1 MTRRDF
7 TASLA
12 GAAALAAAEGRAAT
26 GPPRI
31 ACILNTYFPNSH
43 ADVFL
48 SRLLDGYR
56 LNGAWRA
63 PRLQPVSF
71 YVDQFPSNDMARD
84 QAAEYGI
91 RIYPTVAEAIQGV
104 DGIAVIGEHGD
115 YPRTRL
121 GNFSYPRKRYFDEI
135 AGVFERQRR
144 VLPLFSDKYLA
155 CDWADAKAIYQRTR
169 GMRIPFLCGSTLP
182 WTWRRPPLQFA
193 PGTVFDEL
201 LAVSAG
207 DLEEHAY
214 HAIELLQSVAEG
226 RRGGETGVAAVRY
239 LEGDEVLRVAPDLRE
254 AALARRV
261 NPPPEDRGQK
271 PEAFLVKYAD
281 GLEASILSLNSKTR
295 DYLLAARVKGSPQPP
310 ATCFYIGLY
319 THAHWAFLVRAF
331 EELVL
336 TKREPMPV
344 ERTLLANGIMLAGLE
359 SRRQGGKWIDTPE
372 LHLSYSWPR

>member
-1 MTRRDF
+1 MTRRGF
-7 TASLA
+7 TASLT
-12 GAAALAAAEGRAAT
+12 GAALASTETRAAT
-26 GPPRI
+26 ALPRV
-31 ACILNTYFPNSH
+31 ACILNAYFPNSH

-56 LNGAWRA
+56 LNGAWHA

-91 RIYPTVAEAIQGV
+91 RICSTVPDAIQGV

-135 AGVFERQRR
+135 ASVFERQGR

-155 CDWADAKAIYQRTR
+155 YDWADAKAIYQRTR
-169 GMRIPFLCGSTLP
+169 AMRIPFLCGSTLP
-182 WTWRRPPLQFA
+182 WTWRRPPMEFA

-201 LAVSAG
+201 LAVSSG

-214 HAIELLQSVAEG
+214 HAIELLQSVAE
-226 RRGGETGVAAVRY
+226 RRRDGETGVAAVRY
-239 LEGDEVLRVAPDLRE
+239 LEGNEVWGIAPDLRD

-271 PEAFLVKYAD
+271 PEAFLVRYGD
-281 GLEASILSLNSKTR
+281 GLEASVVNLNSKSR
-295 DYLLAARVKGSPQPP
+295 DYLFAARVKGSPELQ

>member
-1 MTRRDF
+1 MRRRCF

-12 GAAALAAAEGRAAT
+12 GAALAATDSRAAT
-26 GPPRI
+26 APPRI
-31 ACILNTYFPNSH
+31 ACISNAYFPNSH

-56 LNGAWRA
+56 LNGAWHA

-91 RIYPTVAEAIQGV
+91 RIYTTVAEAIDGV
-104 DGIAVIGEHGD
+104 DAIAVIGEHGE

-135 AGVFERQRR
+135 ASVFQRQGR
-144 VLPLFSDKYLA
+144 VLPLFNDKYLA
-155 CDWADAKAIYQRTR
+155 SNWPDANAIYQRAR
-169 GMRIPFLCGSTLP
+169 SMRIPFLCGSTLP
-182 WTWRRPPLQFA
+182 WTWCRPPLEFA
-193 PGTVFDEL
+193 PGTIFDEL

-214 HAIELLQSVAEG
+214 HAIELMQSVAEG

-239 LEGDEVLRVAPDLRE
+239 LEGSHVWGIAPDLRD

-271 PEAFLVKYAD
+271 PEAFLVKYSD
-281 GLEASILSLNSKTR
+281 GLEASIVSLNSKTR
-295 DYLLAARVKGSPQPP
+295 DYLLAARVKGRPEPQ
-310 ATCFYIGLY
+310 ATCFFIGLY

-336 TKREPMPV
+336 TKREQMPV

>member
-1 MTRRDF
+1 MTRRSYI
-7 TASLA
+7 ASLSW
-12 GAAALAAAEGRAAT
+12 AALAQAQTRAAVAR
-26 GPPRI
+26 PRI

-43 ADVFL
+43 ADVFV

-56 LNGAWRA
+56 LNGAWHA

-71 YVDQFPSNDMARD
+71 YVDQFPFNDMARD

-91 RIYPTVAEAIQGV
+91 RICPTVTEAIAGV
-104 DGIAVIGEHGD
+104 DAIAVVGEHGD
-115 YPRTRL
+115 YPRTKL

-135 AGVFERQRR
+135 AGVFERQGRAR
-144 VLPLFSDKYLA
+144 PLFSDKYLA
-155 CDWADAKAIYQRTR
+155 YDWADANAIYQRTR
-169 GMRIPFLCGSTLP
+169 AMHIPFLCGSTLP
-182 WTWRRPPLQFA
+182 WTWRRPPLDFA
-193 PGTVFDEL
+193 PGTVFEEL
-201 LAVSAG
+201 LAVSNG

-214 HAIELLQSVAEG
+214 HAIELLQSVAER

-239 LEGDEVLRVAPDLRE
+239 LEGVEVSGIAPDLRE

-261 NPPPEDRGQK
+261 NPPPHDRGQK
-271 PEAFLVKYAD
+271 AEAFLVKYSD
-281 GLEASILSLNSKTR
+281 GLEASIVNLNSKTR
-295 DYLLAARVKGSPQPP
+295 DYLLAARVKGSPEPQ

-319 THAHWAFLVRAF
+319 THAHWGFLVRAF
-331 EELVL
+331 EDLVL
-336 TKREPMPV
+336 KGREPMPV